1 MENLICQSCGM
12 PMNSKEV
19 IGTNN
24 DGTANTEYCTY
35 CYQKGSF
42 TSPNVTMEEEIE
54 ICIPFMKE
62 NGMDEAEVRS
72 LLKVTFPKLKRW
84 RK

>member
-19 IGTNN
+19 LGTNS
-24 DGTANTEYCTY
+24 DGTHNTDYCTY

-54 ICIPFMKE
+54 ICVPFMKQA
-62 NGMDEAEVRS
+62 GMAEDEARG
-72 LLKVTFPKLKRW
+72 LLKETFPRLKRW
-84 RK
+84 NK